1 MYGAANSC
9 IVLSNRA
16 LIQQAGEILSSAQG
30 TPEEIAE
37 EMVSHVDGGDIK
49 SIELERKHAEIIPGQ
64 AGSGVQRGS
73 AAAAAQVTLAPPYF
87 NLALYCDSTRT
98 AVTLLVQPL
107 MDFSCISL
115 LPSCWRRICH

>member
-1 MYGAANSC
+1 MTLKQQMRSSVYKSFNSNC
-9 IVLSNRA
+9 ASIP
-16 LIQQAGEILSSAQG
+16 QAGERLSSAQG

-73 AAAAAQVTLAPPYF
+73 AAAAAQVFLAPS
-87 NLALYCDSTRT
+87 YCGF
-98 AVTLLVQPL
+98 VLLL
-107 MDFSCISL
+107 
-115 LPSCWRRICH
+115 R